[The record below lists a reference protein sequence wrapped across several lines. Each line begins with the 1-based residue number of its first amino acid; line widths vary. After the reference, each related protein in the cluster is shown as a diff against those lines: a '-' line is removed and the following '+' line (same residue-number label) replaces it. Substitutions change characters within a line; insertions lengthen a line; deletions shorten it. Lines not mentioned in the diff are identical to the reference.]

1 MKRTILALTLIAAG
15 ASGAHAYGSS
25 TRDIDAEQA
34 REAARIEQGI
44 RNGSINRW
52 EATRLKQ
59 EQRTSSAWK
68 AVPWPTAASHA
79 ASTTRSAPRRR
90 EPISTSPGR
99 VTTATVA
106 AGAAG
111 GEPKLPIVR

>member
-1 MKRTILALTLIAAG
+1 MKRTIIALTLIAAG

-59 EQRTSSAWK
+59 EQRRIERLESRAMADGRISRSEHDQIR
-68 AVPWPTAASHA
+68 AAQARANQHI
-79 ASTTRSAPRRR
+79 TRESNDSNRRGWR
-90 EPISTSPGR
+90 R
-99 VTTATVA
+99 WW
-106 AGAAG
+106 
-111 GEPKLPIVR
+111 